1 MFKYLFKIFFRVLE
15 QEHGIHCNLTLLFSL
30 YQAIACA
37 ESDVTL
43 ISPFV
48 GRILDW

>member
-1 MFKYLFKIFFRVLE
+1 LFQIAFRVLE

-37 ESDVTL
+37 EFGVTL
-43 ISPFV
+43 ISSFV
-48 GRILDW
+48 GRFLNW